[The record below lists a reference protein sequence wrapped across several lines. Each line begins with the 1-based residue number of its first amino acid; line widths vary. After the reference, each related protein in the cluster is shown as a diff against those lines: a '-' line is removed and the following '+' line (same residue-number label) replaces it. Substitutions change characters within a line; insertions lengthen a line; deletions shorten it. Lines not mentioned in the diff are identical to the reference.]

1 MALVAVSPLL
11 GGCFQGQGATTSVQ
25 SSMNSGD
32 GVQVQV
38 GNLKAQGLNLV
49 LDPTTPG
56 TATLV
61 GRFTNV
67 GTEPEFLRAVS
78 IGGKTMLTGDV
89 AVTSGLGQ
97 VLPGQSIG
105 FGFESDESISV
116 RNLDA
121 AVSTYVPIAISFEVN
136 GTVETS
142 VLTVPATGIYA
153 GITPSFPPAP
163 VASTAASEPVTAEAS
178 PAAS

>member
-1 MALVAVSPLL
+1 
-11 GGCFQGQGATTSVQ
+11 
-25 SSMNSGD
+25 MNSGD

-38 GNLKAQGLNLV
+38 GDLKAQGLTLV

-56 TATLV
+56 VATLI

-67 GTEPEFLRAVS
+67 GAEVEYLRGVT
-78 IGGKTMLTGDV
+78 IGGKTMMNGDV
-89 AVTSGLGQ
+89 AVTNGLGQ

-105 FGFESDESISV
+105 FGFESDQSISV
-116 RNLDA
+116 KNLEA

-136 GTVETS
+136 GTVDTS
-142 VLTVPATGIYA
+142 VLTVPATGIYE

-163 VASTAASEPVTAEAS
+163 AASTSAPEPVTAEGIKGAN
-178 PAAS
+178 